1 MKTDNSHR
9 VPFLLII
16 FIGSFLQYTERDSK
30 IEIRTNAEGW
40 KVIAEKSLTLETT
53 GYRIDTTG
61 DKTKVLSLAPGKTR
75 KEKLFFSDE
84 SLKEILEEKKPAAFS
99 LGQSKKKRN
108 IEAWYFPGSGNKRAL
123 VIGGV
128 HGTELSAIEVA
139 TTLINTLK
147 KAGNNYY
154 SVIIIP
160 CLFPDNAATAENR
173 PREIGST
180 RNIGRY
186 SFSTSPD
193 PNRQMPTPGEPFDE
207 KVFKDHLGREIEK
220 ENRLLLQLISVFRPD
235 RIANIH
241 GTRDMSNA
249 GIFADPRTD
258 SQSHALGFETDSS
271 LAIAMASLIYTRNGW
286 VPGNKLENNANA
298 LYYKDPLPVAKGL
311 FQERNLCGSSLSSK
325 RGYGISLGT
334 WASTAILCARDS
346 QMNRAAMRIITMEF
360 PAYKRSYDY
369 KNKEQQNYFRQQ
381 VQLHASSIEMIF
393 LREYFVEENITKQG
407 AESVAK
413 VE

>member
-1 MKTDNSHR
+1 MKINNSHR
-9 VPFLLII
+9 LAFPFML
-16 FIGSFLQYTERDSK
+16 FIGCFLHYAAKDPKTEIGS
-30 IEIRTNAEGW
+30 NAEGW
-40 KVIAEKSLTLETT
+40 KVMAEKSLFLETPN
-53 GYRIDTTG
+53 YEVDTSG
-61 DKTKVLSLAPGKTR
+61 DKTIVLPHAPGETR
-75 KEKLFFSDE
+75 KEKLFFSGE
-84 SLKEILEEKKPAAFS
+84 LLKKIMKERRPAAFS

-108 IEAWYFPGSGNKRAL
+108 IEAWYFPGSSDKRAL

-147 KAGNNYY
+147 SAGNIYY

-160 CLFPDNAATAENR
+160 CLFPDNAATAEKN

-186 SFSTSPD
+186 SLSTTPD

-207 KVFKDHLGREIEK
+207 ESFRDHLGREIEK
-220 ENRLLLQLISVFRPD
+220 ENRLLLQLISVFRPN

-241 GTRDMSNA
+241 STRDMGYA

-258 SQSHALGFETDSS
+258 SRSHALGFETDSS
-271 LAIAMASLIYTRNGW
+271 LAIAMASLLYTRKGYI
-286 VPGNKLENNANA
+286 PGNNLEKKATA

-311 FQERNLCGSSLSSK
+311 FQERNLSGSSLSFN

-334 WASTAILCARDS
+334 WGSTAISCAGDS

-360 PAYKRSYDY
+360 PGYKRSHDY
-369 KNKEQQNYFRQQ
+369 KNKKQQNYFMQQ
-381 VQLHASSIEMIF
+381 VQLYASSIEMIF
-393 LREYFVEENITKQG
+393 LREFFVEENITDQQAG
-407 AESVAK
+407 SVRK